1 MCYIYIQ
8 YINVCIFCELLYFGP
23 QSITYL
29 VSALSSAAGASASQ
43 CFCPCM
49 DGSSAGHCRSQLLL
63 IGETMGLF
71 FSVAEPE
78 LKINNFGS
86 ATLFLTSCNWV
97 ANKIT
102 TTYRETKNTF
112 AHLSVG
118 SIRKIINIKILMK
131 LSL

>member
-78 LKINNFGS
+78 LVEPK
-86 ATLFLTSCNWV
+86 LV
-97 ANKIT
+97 
-102 TTYRETKNTF
+102 ETW
-112 AHLSVG
+112 LRS
-118 SIRKIINIKILMK
+118 
-131 LSL
+131 